1 MSMTDPIADLLTRIR
16 NVNALGRTSVRA
28 PYSRIKEQI
37 LMTLQREGFIGEF
50 EVKGEIPVKELA
62 IQLKYGPE
70 GEHVI
75 RKIDRISKPGCRV
88 YSSVADLPVVRDG
101 QGIMVVSTSQGILSD
116 NEARQHNVGGEV
128 ICRVY

>member
-16 NVNALGRTSVRA
+16 NVNALGRPSVRA

>member
-16 NVNALGRTSVRA
+16 NVNVLGRTSVRA

-37 LMTLQREGFIGEF
+37 LMTLKREGFIEDYQV
-50 EVKGEIPVKELA
+50 EGEIPGKALS
-62 IQLKYGPE
+62 IQLKFGPE
-70 GEHVI
+70 GEKVS

-88 YSSVADLPVVRDG
+88 YRSVSDLPGIREG

-116 NEARQHNVGGEV
+116 NEARQRNVGGEV
-128 ICRVY
+128 LCRVY

>member
-16 NVNALGRTSVRA
+16 NVNALGRPSVRA

-75 RKIDRISKPGCRV
+75 RRIDRISKPGCRV

>member
-16 NVNALGRTSVRA
+16 NVNALGRPSVRA

-50 EVKGEIPVKELA
+50 EIKGEIPRKELA

-75 RKIDRISKPGCRV
+75 RRIDRVSKPGCRV
-88 YSSVADLPVVRDG
+88 YSSVADLAVVRDG

-128 ICRVY
+128 ICCVY

>member
-16 NVNALGRTSVRA
+16 NINALGRPSVRA

-37 LMTLQREGFIGEF
+37 LLALQREGFIGEF
-50 EVKGEIPVKELA
+50 EVQGETPSKEIT

-70 GEHVI
+70 GETVI
-75 RKIDRISKPGCRV
+75 RKIDRVSSPGCRV
-88 YSSVADLPVVRDG
+88 YSSVAHLPVVREG
-101 QGIMVVSTSQGILSD
+101 QGIMVVSTSRGILSD

>member
-16 NVNALGRTSVRA
+16 NVNALGRPSVRA

-50 EVKGEIPVKELA
+50 EIEGEIPRKELA

-75 RKIDRISKPGCRV
+75 RRIDRVSKPGCRV
-88 YSSVADLPVVRDG
+88 YSSVADLAVVRDG

-128 ICRVY
+128 ICCVY

>member
-16 NVNALGRTSVRA
+16 NVNALGRPSVRA

-116 NEARQHNVGGEV
+116 NEARQHNVGGDV

>member
-16 NVNALGRTSVRA
+16 NVNALGRPSVRA

-75 RKIDRISKPGCRV
+75 RKIDRVSKPGCRV

-116 NEARQHNVGGEV
+116 NEARQHNVGGDV

>member
-16 NVNALGRTSVRA
+16 NVNALGRPSVRA

-50 EVKGEIPVKELA
+50 ETKGEIPRKELT

-75 RKIDRISKPGCRV
+75 RRIDRVSKPGCRV
-88 YSSVADLPVVRDG
+88 YSSVADLAVVRDG

>member
-1 MSMTDPIADLLTRIR
+1 MSMTGPIADLLTRIR
-16 NVNALGRTSVRA
+16 NVNALGRPSVRA

>member
-16 NVNALGRTSVRA
+16 NVNALGRPSVRA

-50 EVKGEIPVKELA
+50 EVKGEIPAKELA

-116 NEARQHNVGGEV
+116 NEARQHNVGVEV

>member
-16 NVNALGRTSVRA
+16 NINALGRPSVRA

-37 LMTLQREGFIGEF
+37 LMAFQREGFIGEF
-50 EVKGEIPVKELA
+50 EVNGEIPHKEIT

-70 GEHVI
+70 GETVI
-75 RKIDRISKPGCRV
+75 RRIDRVSSPGCRV
-88 YSSVADLPVVRDG
+88 YSSVADLSVVREG
-101 QGIMVVSTSQGILSD
+101 QGIMVVSTSRGILSD

-128 ICRVY
+128 ICCVY

>member
-1 MSMTDPIADLLTRIR
+1 
-16 NVNALGRTSVRA
+16 
-28 PYSRIKEQI
+28 
-37 LMTLQREGFIGEF
+37 MTLQREGFIGEF

-75 RKIDRISKPGCRV
+75 RKIDRVSKPGCRV

>member
-1 MSMTDPIADLLTRIR
+1 MSMPDPIADLLTRIR
-16 NVNALGRTSVRA
+16 NVNALGRPSVRA

>member
-16 NVNALGRTSVRA
+16 NVNALGRPSVRA

-50 EVKGEIPVKELA
+50 EVNGEIPVKELA

>member
-16 NVNALGRTSVRA
+16 NVNALGRPSVRA

-50 EVKGEIPVKELA
+50 EVKGEIPIKELA

>member
-16 NVNALGRTSVRA
+16 NVNVLGRTSVRA

-37 LMTLQREGFIGEF
+37 LMTLKREGFIEDYQV
-50 EVKGEIPVKELA
+50 EGEIPGKALSV
-62 IQLKYGPE
+62 QLKFGPE
-70 GEHVI
+70 GEKVI

-88 YSSVADLPVVRDG
+88 YRSVSDLPVIREG

-116 NEARQHNVGGEV
+116 NEARQRNVGGEV
-128 ICRVY
+128 LCRVY

>member
-16 NVNALGRTSVRA
+16 NVNALGRPSVRA

-50 EVKGEIPVKELA
+50 EVNGEIPVKELA

-75 RKIDRISKPGCRV
+75 RRIDRISKPGCRV

>member
-75 RKIDRISKPGCRV
+75 RKIDRVSKPGCRV

>member
-16 NVNALGRTSVRA
+16 NVNALGRPSVRA

-50 EVKGEIPVKELA
+50 EVKGEIPAKELA

>member
-16 NVNALGRTSVRA
+16 NVNALGRPSVRA

-75 RKIDRISKPGCRV
+75 RKIDRVSKPGCRV